1 LSPPPDSPGAAR
13 PGQIY
18 LVGAG
23 PGDPGLITVRGREL
37 LKTAD
42 VIFYDRL
49 IPSSALAD
57 ARPDAELVYV
67 GKRPGVVTMPQEE
80 IIERMIRSARGGR
93 SVVRLKGGDP
103 YLFGRGAEEAEAAV
117 DAGIAYEVVPGVTAG
132 IAATAYAGIPVTHR
146 EEASAVAFVTGHE
159 DPRKPDTAIDWT
171 ALAAFPGTLV
181 FYMGVRRL
189 QQNAAALIAGGR
201 RPEEPAAAIE
211 QGTTS
216 RQRVVTGRL
225 SIIAD
230 LVAETA
236 IKAPA
241 LIVVGEVAAH
251 RDKLEWFE
259 RRPLHGRTVVVTRAR
274 DQAGAL
280 ASRLRSL
287 GAEVVE
293 MPLIRIEPLADQAA
307 TGEALM
313 RLAEGGYELL
323 CVTSPN
329 GASMLFGAL
338 RSAGLDARALAGVRI
353 AAMGPGTAEALSEGG
368 ISADTVASRPV
379 AEGLLAELD
388 DTELSGSRVLVVQ
401 AEGARPVLRE
411 GLAGR
416 GAQVEVLALYR
427 TVSKAPDQVAAQA
440 AGRAGWITFTS
451 ASTVASYVEAFPQG
465 PPAQTRVISIGPVTS
480 SALRS
485 AGVTV
490 AREAAA
496 HDLDGL
502 IAALTAD
509 AGPGGDGAEDV
520 A

>member
-201 RPEEPAAAIE
+201 RPEEPAAAI
-211 QGTTS
+211 
-216 RQRVVTGRL
+216 
-225 SIIAD
+225 
-230 LVAETA
+230 
-236 IKAPA
+236 
-241 LIVVGEVAAH
+241 
-251 RDKLEWFE
+251 
-259 RRPLHGRTVVVTRAR
+259 
-274 DQAGAL
+274 
-280 ASRLRSL
+280 
-287 GAEVVE
+287 
-293 MPLIRIEPLADQAA
+293 
-307 TGEALM
+307 
-313 RLAEGGYELL
+313 
-323 CVTSPN
+323 
-329 GASMLFGAL
+329 
-338 RSAGLDARALAGVRI
+338 
-353 AAMGPGTAEALSEGG
+353 
-368 ISADTVASRPV
+368 
-379 AEGLLAELD
+379 
-388 DTELSGSRVLVVQ
+388 
-401 AEGARPVLRE
+401 
-411 GLAGR
+411 
-416 GAQVEVLALYR
+416 
-427 TVSKAPDQVAAQA
+427 
-440 AGRAGWITFTS
+440 
-451 ASTVASYVEAFPQG
+451 
-465 PPAQTRVISIGPVTS
+465 
-480 SALRS
+480 
-485 AGVTV
+485 
-490 AREAAA
+490 
-496 HDLDGL
+496 
-502 IAALTAD
+502 
-509 AGPGGDGAEDV
+509 
-520 A
+520 